1 MSSVYPGRIQGGRT
15 MDRRMNNEYSYL
27 NKNKGRG
34 SRISAPFPHLRVM
47 MLIGADWWLVIGDW
61 WYRDENFGIP
71 SRWIFFSTSSSPS
84 KMYQNTNTPSDTAAT
99 PQLLRGVFASKL
111 GCCCFDRWNAGWNLH
126 NEEARGV
133 WMEFVRK
140 FHAQG
145 ICKEVT
151 SPHAQTRTT
160 LSRTMAAAYP
170 RQQ

>member
-1 MSSVYPGRIQGGRT
+1 MVGPFLDVPPSTTLMVLIDIILPPASACNFSSGEGG
-15 MDRRMNNEYSYL
+15 N
-27 NKNKGRG
+27 
-34 SRISAPFPHLRVM
+34 FH
-47 MLIGADWWLVIGDW
+47 
-61 WYRDENFGIP
+61 ENFGIP

>member
-1 MSSVYPGRIQGGRT
+1 MWSSSGRRKYFCVAL
-15 MDRRMNNEYSYL
+15 REEHYNEYYGIR
-27 NKNKGRG
+27 NGIK
-34 SRISAPFPHLRVM
+34 PEHVH
-47 MLIGADWWLVIGDW
+47 
-61 WYRDENFGIP
+61 ENFGIP
-71 SRWIFFSTSSSPS
+71 SRWNLFSTSSTPFTL
-84 KMYQNTNTPSDTAAT
+84 YQDANTPSDTAAT
-99 PQLLRGVFASKL
+99 PQLLRGVFASKM
-111 GCCCFDRWNAGWNLH
+111 GCCCFDRWNARWNLH